1 MTVSC
6 SVIFWN
12 ARGQTGHSWGCKFHV
27 SCVFVI
33 IESHKITGLEDTMV
47 ESSVHSH
54 IHIPSPGLSM
64 WLSPCWPIPSIFG
77 SKTVLYLRQS
87 WYISPRLND
96 HTQDYCAIREM
107 LEKGIVLRTLI
118 LFIPSFLARQCPPP
132 HHPFFSFFLL
142 LSFSCFV
149 FGQVVLQADL
159 PEGQGGLEMYCSEPF
174 SFGGFQ
180 FLPLEQQLFLC
191 CNWARQVAEWLLAC
205 ERLARQLPGLVGKP
219 QALPGWPWEMTAL

>member
-132 HHPFFSFFLL
+132 TILSFLSSSFSLSPALSLARLFFRQTSLKARVDWKCIALSPFPLEGSSFF
-142 LSFSCFV
+142 
-149 FGQVVLQADL
+149 
-159 PEGQGGLEMYCSEPF
+159 P
-174 SFGGFQ
+174 
-180 FLPLEQQLFLC
+180 
-191 CNWARQVAEWLLAC
+191 
-205 ERLARQLPGLVGKP
+205 
-219 QALPGWPWEMTAL
+219 